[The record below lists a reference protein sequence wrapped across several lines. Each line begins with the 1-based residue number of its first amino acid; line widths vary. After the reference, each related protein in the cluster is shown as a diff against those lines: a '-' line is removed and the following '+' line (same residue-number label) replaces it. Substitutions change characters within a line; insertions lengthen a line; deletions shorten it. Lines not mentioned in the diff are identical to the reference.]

1 MEELEKHDCR
11 EKGMKKNDGPMFCK
25 HGNVVWH
32 ALEGERR
39 KEQSQNL
46 LEKGRKQALS
56 ARNVTI
62 NTDKEEYKKLKFEKC
77 QQSLIGDL

>member
-1 MEELEKHDCR
+1 
-11 EKGMKKNDGPMFCK
+11 MKKNDGPMFCK

-46 LEKGRKQALS
+46 LEKGRKQALR